1 MYEVWGLYHLGCDK
15 VNIFTA
21 KDKKKPRKNK
31 QTALKRK
38 GKKKKKKLICLS
50 KEIKIDFKI
59 TEYEKM
65 NMKKK
70 FVCLQSD

>member
-1 MYEVWGLYHLGCDK
+1 MNEVWGLYHLGCDK

-38 GKKKKKKLICLS
+38 GKKKKKKTHL
-50 KEIKIDFKI
+50 FK
-59 TEYEKM
+59 
-65 NMKKK
+65 
-70 FVCLQSD
+70 